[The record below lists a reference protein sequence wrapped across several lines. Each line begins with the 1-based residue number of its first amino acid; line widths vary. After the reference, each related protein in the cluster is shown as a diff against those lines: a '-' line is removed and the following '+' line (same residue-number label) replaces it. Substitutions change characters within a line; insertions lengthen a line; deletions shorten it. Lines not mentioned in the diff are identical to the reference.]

1 MPFNHV
7 APACRHGQPDWRF
20 CRSESWRALEAVYRE
35 GRTRAIGVSNYEAR
49 TVSDLPCNVR
59 REGGQSLVIGVTSLV
74 MSEGREGNPL

>member
-49 TVSDLPCNVR
+49 TVSDR
-59 REGGQSLVIGVTSLV
+59 
-74 MSEGREGNPL
+74 PL